1 MAKNISLYD
10 VLPASEVESMEKTL
24 KMVFKRLG
32 IVADFYLNETKIYD
46 GRLLVVAK
54 STTFNTTPVIYDE
67 IMVKGE
73 GFLNKDE
80 RDESVLNLY
89 LSFDYKFKYFSGAEN
104 GVDIGTCHFVIFTES
119 KRVMFAGLNLKD
131 R

>member
-73 GFLNKDE
+73 GFLTKDE

-89 LSFDYKFKYFSGAEN
+89 MSFDFKYFSGAEN

>member
-24 KMVFKRLG
+24 KMAFKRLG

-46 GRLLVVAK
+46 GRLLVAAK

-73 GFLNKDE
+73 GFLTKDE

-89 LSFDYKFKYFSGAEN
+89 MSFDYKFKYFSGAEN

-119 KRVMFAGLNLKD
+119 KRVMFAGLILKD